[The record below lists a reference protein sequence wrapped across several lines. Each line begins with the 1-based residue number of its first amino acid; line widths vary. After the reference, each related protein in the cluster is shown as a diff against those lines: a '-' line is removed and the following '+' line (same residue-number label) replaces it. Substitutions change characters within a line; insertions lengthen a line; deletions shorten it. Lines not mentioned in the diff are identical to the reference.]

1 MIVHFTA
8 RQAPLAAEVKQ
19 YCEKRLKSL
28 DKLLKAAHEVD
39 LIFAAAKNRQLV
51 EVHVKAKGG
60 GLVVQEE
67 GPELM
72 RVLDRA
78 FDNLERKLKKD
89 KEKFREKKRRKGRE
103 LLPEVAVPAGGP
115 EAGQRIMRS
124 DEISLK
130 PMSVEEAALRLDETK
145 KDILAFRKMGSER
158 WAILYRR
165 KDGHYALLEPE
176 G

>member
-8 RQAPLAAEVKQ
+8 RQAPLAAEAKQ
-19 YCEKRLKSL
+19 YCDKRLKAL
-28 DKLLKAAHEVD
+28 DKLLKSAQAVD
-39 LIFAAAKNRQLV
+39 LIFAATKNRQRV

-67 GPELM
+67 GSELM
-72 RVLDRA
+72 RVLDQA

-89 KEKFREKKRRKGRE
+89 KEKYREKKRRMGRE
-103 LLPEVAVPAGGP
+103 LPPEAASPSGGP
-115 EAGQRIMRS
+115 EAGRRIVRS
-124 DEISLK
+124 DDISLK
-130 PMSVEEAALRLDETK
+130 PISVEEAALMLDETK
-145 KDILAFRKMGSER
+145 KDILAFRKIGSER

-165 KDGHYALLEPE
+165 KDGRYALLEPE